1 MRVLNALYVLAGL
14 ALLAAVFNQVDVG
27 EVWARSL
34 RIGWAGMALV
44 IALYAVGFIIDSFTW
59 QMAMAGVPLDARWL
73 WRAFKVRMV
82 GETFN
87 NIVPAAG
94 MGGEPVKAML
104 LNKHY
109 GIGYREGTAS
119 IILGRTI
126 NMVAQMPFLAIGLVV
141 VWLSDLPVQF
151 KTMAVIGL
159 LGFVAVTAIFFY
171 AQRLRVVS
179 LTGTWL
185 GRWALLRRIN
195 DILHHV
201 RDMDERLIHFYT
213 RNRARF
219 AAAVGLAFLNWV
231 AGAAEIYVAM
241 IFLGHPVSFAEAWM
255 IEAAVQLVR
264 SAAFV
269 VPAAVGVQEG
279 TFFLVCG
286 VVTGQ
291 PTLGVAVALIRRGR
305 ELAWLLL
312 GAGFGLLYALRPTR
326 ADKRD

>member
-1 MRVLNALYVLAGL
+1 MRALKILYVLIGL
-14 ALLAAVFNQVDVG
+14 ALLAAVFAQVDVA
-27 EVWARSL
+27 EVWARAM
-34 RIGWAGMALV
+34 RIGGTGMTLV
-44 IALYAVGFIIDSFTW
+44 IVIYAAGFIIDSFTW
-59 QMAMAGVPLDARWL
+59 QMALAGVPLDGRWL

-87 NIVPAAG
+87 TVMPAAG

-126 NMVAQMPFLAIGLVV
+126 NMVAQMPFLAIGMVV
-141 VWLSDLPVQF
+141 VWMSDLPGQF
-151 KTMAVIGL
+151 KGLAVIGL
-159 LGFVAVTAIFFY
+159 LGFAAATAIFFY

-195 DILHHV
+195 DVLHHV

-219 AAAVGLAFLNWV
+219 VGAIALAFVNWV
-231 AGAAEIYVAM
+231 AGVAEIYVMM
-241 IFLGHPVSFAEAWM
+241 IFLGHPVSLNEAWM

-264 SAAFV
+264 SAAFFI
-269 VPAAVGVQEG
+269 PAAVGAQEG
-279 TFFLVCG
+279 AFLLVCG

-291 PTLGVAVALIRRGR
+291 PALGVAVALIRRGR

-312 GAGFGLLYALRPTR
+312 GAGFGVFYALRPTG
-326 ADKRD
+326 AAKSD